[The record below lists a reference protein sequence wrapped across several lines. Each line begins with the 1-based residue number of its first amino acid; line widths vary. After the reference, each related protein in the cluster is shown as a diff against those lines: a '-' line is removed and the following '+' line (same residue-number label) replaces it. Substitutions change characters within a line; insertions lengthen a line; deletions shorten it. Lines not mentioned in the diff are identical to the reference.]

1 MVIKSV
7 TENKR
12 WESDQARVMEMRRS
26 GCETVDAF
34 VGCASCM
41 NNGMSMLV
49 ASAKME
55 KIKLASEPRRIA
67 SSIITACLAAEVVV
81 SRSGAA
87 SCLR

>member
-1 MVIKSV
+1 
-7 TENKR
+7 
-12 WESDQARVMEMRRS
+12 
-26 GCETVDAF
+26 
-34 VGCASCM
+34 
-41 NNGMSMLV
+41 MSMLV